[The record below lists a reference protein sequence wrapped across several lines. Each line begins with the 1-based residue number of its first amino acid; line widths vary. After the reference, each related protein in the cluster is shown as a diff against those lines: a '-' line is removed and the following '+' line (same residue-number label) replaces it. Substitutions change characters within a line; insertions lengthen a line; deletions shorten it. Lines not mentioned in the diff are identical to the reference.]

1 MTALIAA
8 FFILA
13 AALWLAL
20 AAIVSATRVLL
31 RSLSHL
37 LFGYRAHRPT
47 AAERRTRRA
56 GADYAPK
63 SRKRSG
69 VRNNWDGNR
78 Q

>member
-8 FFILA
+8 CFILGV
-13 AALWLAL
+13 ALWIAL

-37 LFGYRAHRPT
+37 LFGYRAHRPM
-47 AAERRTRRA
+47 AAERHARRV
-56 GADYAPK
+56 GVDYAPK